1 MKGQIILMGYDE
13 NAEDKLL
20 IVEAG
25 NIQDGAEGV
34 TNIVRFPQLDVSI
47 QRRLL
52 ADAIEFLLT
61 H

>member
-1 MKGQIILMGYDE
+1 MKGQIILTGYDE

-20 IVEAG
+20 IIEAEK
-25 NIQDGAEGV
+25 IQDEAEGV

-52 ADAIEFLLT
+52 ADAIEFLRT